1 MVIKLFGHNDRITDK
16 KNRIENPKIT
26 HVHGH
31 LIHDRHSETG
41 GNGGGAQP
49 SKE

>member
-41 GNGGGAQP
+41 GNGGRAQP
-49 SKE
+49 LKE